1 MVDKVSKS
9 LAAMQ
14 GSRGIGGILLTVCY
28 GYLLLV
34 SPLRKMPKSD
44 NITAMDGAHRRRSF
58 RPVFS
63 IVILEKD

>member
-1 MVDKVSKS
+1 
-9 LAAMQ
+9 MQ
-14 GSRGIGGILLTVCY
+14 GNRGIRGVLLTLCY

-44 NITAMDGAHRRRSF
+44 NITAMDGAHRLGR

-63 IVILEKD
+63 SVILEKD

>member
-1 MVDKVSKS
+1 MVDKAGPS

-14 GSRGIGGILLTVCY
+14 GSRGIRAVLLTLCY

-44 NITAMDGAHRRRSF
+44 NITVMDGAHRRRRRS
-58 RPVFS
+58 VFS

>member
-1 MVDKVSKS
+1 MVDKVVTS

-14 GSRGIGGILLTVCY
+14 GNRGIRGVLLTLCY

-44 NITAMDGAHRRRSF
+44 NITAMDGAHR
-58 RPVFS
+58 
-63 IVILEKD
+63 VILEKD

>member
-14 GSRGIGGILLTVCY
+14 GSRGNRNILLTVCY

-34 SPLRKMPKSD
+34 SPLRNLPKSD
-44 NITAMDGAHRRRSF
+44 NITGMDGARRKMSG
-58 RPVFS
+58 V
-63 IVILEKD
+63 

>member
-1 MVDKVSKS
+1 
-9 LAAMQ
+9 MQ
-14 GSRGIGGILLTVCY
+14 GNRGIRGVLLTLCY

-44 NITAMDGAHRRRSF
+44 NITAMDGAHRFGR

-63 IVILEKD
+63 SVILEKD

>member
-1 MVDKVSKS
+1 MVDKAGPS

-14 GSRGIGGILLTVCY
+14 GSRGIRSVLLTLCY

-34 SPLRKMPKSD
+34 SPLRKKPKSD
-44 NITAMDGAHRRRSF
+44 NITAVDGAHWRRIC
-58 RPVFS
+58 PVFC

>member
-1 MVDKVSKS
+1 MVDKAGPS

-14 GSRGIGGILLTVCY
+14 GIRGIRGVLLTLCY

-34 SPLRKMPKSD
+34 SPLRKKPKSD
-44 NITAMDGAHRRRSF
+44 NITLMDGAHRRR
-58 RPVFS
+58 RCPVFS

>member
-1 MVDKVSKS
+1 MVDKAGSS

-14 GSRGIGGILLTVCY
+14 VSRGIRGVLLTLCY

-44 NITAMDGAHRRRSF
+44 NITAMDGAHRRR
-58 RPVFS
+58 RCPVFS
-63 IVILEKD
+63 FVILEKD

>member
-1 MVDKVSKS
+1 MVDKAGLS

-14 GSRGIGGILLTVCY
+14 QIRGIRGVLLTLCY

-34 SPLRKMPKSD
+34 SPLRKKPKSD
-44 NITAMDGAHRRRSF
+44 NITAMDGARRR
-58 RPVFS
+58 RRCPVFS

>member
-1 MVDKVSKS
+1 
-9 LAAMQ
+9 
-14 GSRGIGGILLTVCY
+14 LLTLCY
-28 GYLLLV
+28 GYLLLL

-44 NITAMDGAHRRRSF
+44 NITVMDGAHRRGR

>member
-1 MVDKVSKS
+1 MVDKADPS
-9 LAAMQ
+9 LAAMR
-14 GSRGIGGILLTVCY
+14 GSRGIRGVLLTLCY

-34 SPLRKMPKSD
+34 SPLRKKPKSD
-44 NITAMDGAHRRRSF
+44 NITVMDGAHRHRK